1 MSSKQTTRSGR
12 SVKPTKRM
20 IEEPELDSSSVSTS
34 SQESNVKQETT
45 NTRSKSQVKKIQS
58 NTNSRSGRSIKPT
71 KRMIEEPDLDSSSLS
86 KSSQE
91 SKVKKKITNTKG
103 KCQVKEVQSKM
114 NTKRVTRRTTKKS
127 KDEEF
132 SSSTNSTTV
141 VQKTNVEESSV
152 NALSNVQDKKHVPI
166 YMRKE
171 KVSAK
176 AEQSF
181 VNMAPD
187 PYEELDYLELDDE
200 NYFEKNKKK
209 VRGKGANPKKRKPK
223 KTKAELILMFGS
235 SKKDKDAHQAVKQ
248 LKNLQTPSQDSKRKQ
263 QCEIPK
269 IAIEGTKEDSEVFE
283 NIQLE
288 EMPSPPHEDDTS
300 NPTVT
305 FTAPTPPFTDK
316 IRNET
321 PKTPIIRSKFV
332 PERKASTPKVAT
344 ISHPPTKQELMK
356 NCFGFDDSSTE
367 DEEKPK
373 NDSLSYSP
381 MQNVRSS
388 FIQMTPAPQPPRGRN
403 VSGSSTTSII
413 SGPMRFD
420 FKLPGQKPQVKS
432 RSKYVNKPIKPLKQV
447 LKPES
452 STNEQN
458 EVSLFDDPL
467 DKNCNDEMEDLNAFE
482 VLGKASKTTK
492 VAAKKP
498 LKTITNTGNTS
509 KSTTQSL
516 VYEKADNGQKQLRSK
531 RKAITISDDSE
542 NETESRNVSKTYE
555 RADALN
561 CSISAYESPKKVRK
575 TKKVSGIFLW
585 MST

>member
-103 KCQVKEVQSKM
+103 KCQVKEVQSKV

-209 VRGKGANPKKRKPK
+209 VRGKGANPKKRKQK

-403 VSGSSTTSII
+403 QANISVATASRQPSASTIQTRLGSGKRYRVKKGLQLQPG
-413 SGPMRFD
+413 SGDGEP
-420 FKLPGQKPQVKS
+420 PNYE
-432 RSKYVNKPIKPLKQV
+432 YVADKFP
-447 LKPES
+447 
-452 STNEQN
+452 
-458 EVSLFDDPL
+458 SLTRER
-467 DKNCNDEMEDLNAFE
+467 KEGMDEMIQVTYLRCGRE
-482 VLGKASKTTK
+482 TTE
-492 VAAKKP
+492 
-498 LKTITNTGNTS
+498 G
-509 KSTTQSL
+509 
-516 VYEKADNGQKQLRSK
+516 
-531 RKAITISDDSE
+531 
-542 NETESRNVSKTYE
+542 
-555 RADALN
+555 
-561 CSISAYESPKKVRK
+561 
-575 TKKVSGIFLW
+575 
-585 MST
+585 

>member
-1 MSSKQTTRSGR
+1 MK
-12 SVKPTKRM
+12 
-20 IEEPELDSSSVSTS
+20 
-34 SQESNVKQETT
+34 
-45 NTRSKSQVKKIQS
+45 
-58 NTNSRSGRSIKPT
+58 SRSGRSIKPT
-71 KRMIEEPDLDSSSLS
+71 KRLIEELDSSSTSS

-91 SKVKKKITNTKG
+91 SKVKK
-103 KCQVKEVQSKM
+103 
-114 NTKRVTRRTTKKS
+114 NTKRVKKNNQQQS

-132 SSSTNSTTV
+132 SSSTNSTAA

-171 KVSAK
+171 KVGAK

-187 PYEELDYLELDDE
+187 PYEELDYLALDDE
-200 NYFEKNKKK
+200 NHFEKNKKK
-209 VRGKGANPKKRKPK
+209 VRGKGGANPKKRKPK

-269 IAIEGTKEDSEVFE
+269 IAIEDCTKEDSEVFE

-288 EMPSPPHEDDTS
+288 EMPDPPHEDHTS
-300 NPTVT
+300 NPTIT
-305 FTAPTPPFTDK
+305 FAAPTPPFTDK

-344 ISHPPTKQELMK
+344 ISHHPPPTRQELMK

-367 DEEKPK
+367 DEEEKPK
-373 NDSLSYSP
+373 NDSLTYSP

-403 VSGSSTTSII
+403 VSGSSTTSTI

-452 STNEQN
+452 SSINEQN

-561 CSISAYESPKKVRK
+561 CSISAYESPKKARK
-575 TKKVSGIFLW
+575 TKKVSGIFFVDVNVILFFKYA
-585 MST
+585 SSF